1 MCDYTPEDYNEIQ
14 HIKKKLKIDNNNIN
28 ELVKLKKDI
37 INKYN
42 KIELEIKDNTNKLRK
57 IVGKYLTTFNKY
69 ILIKIF
75 ENVIETD
82 ITYDNCL
89 CDNVYMTCSYF
100 KNILDNDFTYFIFHI
115 YSNDEYEQV
124 LYIPRQPFINSK
136 QSIAQIFYCECIVNI
151 NNFRTDESETLL
163 NVICENCVGGYNII
177 NYIEQIKNIK
187 LNFNNLDLCNYHTI
201 LSTIFYENFELS
213 KFIIE
218 KGVNYEYNYK
228 NNKMNCS
235 EFMIIEDKFTNNQ
248 KYELMSLFY
257 KHKEDNINRKPII
270 KNNEFI
276 TELMSDELMKNNI
289 KKLFYMKK
297 LYIIGNDNF

>member
-28 ELVKLKKDI
+28 ELFELKKDI

-42 KIELEIKDNTNKLRK
+42 KLELEIKDNTNKLSK

-75 ENVIETD
+75 ENVIEID
-82 ITYDNCL
+82 NTYDNCV
-89 CDNVYMTCSYF
+89 CDIVYMTCSYF

-115 YSNDEYEQV
+115 YDKIYKQV

-151 NNFRTDESETLL
+151 NNNNKDDPETLL
-163 NVICENCVGGYNII
+163 NVICENCKDGYNII

-187 LNFNNLDLCNYHTI
+187 LNFNNLDYCNFHTI

-218 KGVNYEYNYK
+218 KGVNYEYNYIK
-228 NNKMNCS
+228 NIENCC
-235 EFMIIEDKFTNNQ
+235 EFMIMYKKFTNDQ

-276 TELMSDELMKNNI
+276 TELMSDELVKKNI